1 MMMMMM
7 MRARGVRE
15 DLPADVVLPRPMAD
29 VQPPAALQLPFTVRI
44 VRTEAHLSK
53 AVEIRAETYGRHHP
67 DLAERLKQPEPA
79 DRAPFSLV
87 LLAESKEGGDALG
100 TMRIET
106 NATTPLAIE
115 AVLPEGSE
123 YLGRTIA
130 YVTRL
135 GVYRGAD
142 AQLVKLA
149 LFKALHRYCLACQI
163 DWIVVGARA
172 PMDRQYVKLGF
183 TDILSEGRLAL
194 IASSGN
200 VPARLLALETIQ
212 VERLWRESM
221 HPFHRFLFRD
231 FTPDIQVFSSVSG
244 AWNRPRNE
252 PSSLPAPSS
261 LDDVFG
267 VTVV

>member
-1 MMMMMM
+1 
-7 MRARGVRE
+7 MRARALTENASDG
-15 DLPADVVLPRPMAD
+15 VVLPRPMSE

-67 DLAERLKQPEPA
+67 DLAEHLKQPEPA

-106 NATTPLAIE
+106 NTTTPLAIE
-115 AVLPEGSE
+115 AVLPEGSV

-135 GVYRGAD
+135 GVYRGTF

-163 DWIVVGARA
+163 DWIVVGARP

-183 TDILSEGRLAL
+183 GDIIEDGRLAL

-212 VERLWRESM
+212 VERMWREVA
-221 HPFHRFLFRD
+221 HPFHRFLFQD
-231 FTPDIQVFSSVSG
+231 FTPDIEVFSSVSG
-244 AWNRPRNE
+244 AWNRPRHT
-252 PSSLPAPSS
+252 PATLPAPSS
-261 LDDVFG
+261 LEEIFG
-267 VTVV
+267 VTLV